1 MIILN
6 NIRKVINTVIKIAC
20 ILLFG
25 FMVIIGTYQILVRYI
40 FNNPSTISEELL
52 TYSFTWMSLFAA
64 AYVFGKREHMRM
76 GFLADKLSSK
86 KLTILNV
93 IIEIITIAFALI
105 VMVYGGVSITSLSMT
120 QKTASLGI
128 PMGYIYIVLPI
139 TGIIITLYGILNS
152 IAWLSGLIILVI
164 LVIMLIAGAPIAISL
179 AVSSICAIL
188 PVLSTEPALIT
199 GAQRIFSGISVF
211 NLIAIPF
218 FILAG
223 NIMNRG
229 GIAIKLINFAKI
241 FTGRIPGSLAH
252 TNVVANML
260 FGAISGSGTA
270 AASAMGAIIGPVE
283 EKEGYDKNFSAAVN
297 IATAPTGL
305 LIPPSNVMITFAMVS
320 GGTSI
325 AALFMAGYIPGILW
339 GIACMVVIYLYA
351 KKRGYTS
358 NKHYALKEKTKII
371 IEALPCLLMIVIVI
385 GGIIGGIFT
394 ATEGAIVAVVY
405 SLILSLVFYK
415 SIKISEL
422 PKLLVDSAEMTGII
436 IFLIGVSSIMSW
448 VMAFTG
454 IPAAISGVMLGISNN
469 KYVILLIIN
478 VILLIVGTFMD
489 MTPACLIFTPIFL
502 PICQAVG
509 MNTIHFGIMMIFNL
523 CIGTITQP
531 VGTTLFVGVKVGKT
545 KIEDVIKPLLYHF
558 AVIFI
563 VLLLVTYIPALS
575 LWLPGLLGYVK

>member
-1 MIILN
+1 M
-6 NIRKVINTVIKIAC
+6 
-20 ILLFG
+20 
-25 FMVIIGTYQILVRYI
+25 
-40 FNNPSTISEELL
+40 
-52 TYSFTWMSLFAA
+52 
-64 AYVFGKREHMRM
+64 
-76 GFLADKLSSK
+76 
-86 KLTILNV
+86 
-93 IIEIITIAFALI
+93 
-105 VMVYGGVSITSLSMT
+105 
-120 QKTASLGI
+120 
-128 PMGYIYIVLPI
+128 
-139 TGIIITLYGILNS
+139 S

-164 LVIMLIAGAPIAISL
+164 LIIMLIAGAPIAISL

-223 NIMNRG
+223 NIMNKG

-283 EKEGYDKNFSAAVN
+283 EEEGYDKNFSAAVN

-339 GIACMVVIYLYA
+339 GLACMIVIYVYA

-358 NKHYALKEKTKII
+358 SKRYALKEKTKII
-371 IEALPCLLMIVIVI
+371 LEALPCLLMIIIVIGAIIGPVEEEEGYDKNFSAAVNIATAPTGLLIPPSNVMITFAMVSGGTSIAALFMAGYIPGILWGLACMIVIYVYAKKRGYTSSKRYALKEKTKIILEALPCLLMIIIVI

-415 SIKISEL
+415 SIKVSEL
-422 PKLLVDSAEMTGII
+422 PKLLMDSAEMTGII

-454 IPAAISGVMLGISNN
+454 IPAAISGVMLSISSN

-523 CIGTITQP
+523 CIGTITPP

-545 KIEDVIKPLLYHF
+545 KIEDVIKPLLYYF
-558 AVIFI
+558 AAIFI
-563 VLLLVTYIPALS
+563 VLLLVTYIPAIS